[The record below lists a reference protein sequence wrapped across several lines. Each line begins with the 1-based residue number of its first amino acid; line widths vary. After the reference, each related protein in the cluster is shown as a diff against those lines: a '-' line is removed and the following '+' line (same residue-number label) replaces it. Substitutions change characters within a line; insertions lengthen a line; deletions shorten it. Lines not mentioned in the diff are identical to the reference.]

1 MIHGLQESI
10 THAIALEAKVFWETN
25 SAAAATTAA
34 DVFNRFLKPF
44 QQPKT
49 IQLLD
54 SSDVKILYCY
64 QLLNTYLEFLTYW
77 AKDRLALTGF
87 KKQGLAPTADLR
99 DVLWKLV
106 AQHCFYVKPKTILQ
120 RFAKRPP
127 LFTLFWKAKNKKSR
141 PFKSPFSRTNK
152 ALYHKY
158 TSKYKS
164 VGVILLPLMNSKTIW
179 Q

>member
-25 SAAAATTAA
+25 SAAAATATTAA

-54 SSDVKILYCY
+54 SSDEKVSHCNL
-64 QLLNTYLEFLTYW
+64 LLNTYLGFLTYW

-87 KKQGLAPTADLR
+87 KKKQGLGPTVDLR
-99 DVLWKLV
+99 DVFWKLV
-106 AQHCFYVKPKTILQ
+106 AHKCFKNQKTFLQ
-120 RFAKRPP
+120 RFAQDIHYLSYFERK
-127 LFTLFWKAKNKKSR
+127 TQE
-141 PFKSPFSRTNK
+141 KSPFSRTNK
-152 ALYHKY
+152 ALYHKH